1 MLPTIHLEKYSFRT
15 NPLPSKLSYAKL
27 KTLQMDH
34 MICIFM
40 DGLKPDQALTLG
52 GLKVLLV
59 AAQFVSRFNLSV
71 CLCMIV

>member
-1 MLPTIHLEKYSFRT
+1 MLPTIHLQKYLFRT

-27 KTLQMDH
+27 KPLHMGH
-34 MICIFM
+34 MICILW
-40 DGLKPDQALTLG
+40 DGLKLEQALTLG